1 MARSRHT
8 KSDKR
13 CSVIGKAL
21 LGASVV
27 LTGCTSAGTPTEVPE
42 RSTSVEPQASETEV
56 HASSPIMLRADDG
69 TSFRLRRLTVR
80 GEVDGFLGMTEF
92 DMAFEN
98 PEGRA
103 LDGRLSLEL
112 PQGARV
118 VRFAVREGKSWRE
131 AEVVPRRAAYDSLAD
146 DYVEPALLAQGSSGD
161 RLLARLPRIPAG
173 ELRVVVGYVEELRG
187 REKPYRLGLTGL
199 TRLDELDVRVV
210 GMDIHGRGPGELREL
225 ANGRS
230 VFEFRGRGKVDGDI
244 VVQAPEL
251 RGRGI
256 RNDNQVIARIA
267 PVPHDHGDPIDSLTV
282 LFDTSASQAL
292 GFEAQVDSLQ
302 ALIAE
307 LQAWTRDD
315 IPLRVVCF
323 DQGAETVFEGRV
335 SDFGERHLEAIRRRG
350 ALGASDLVGALR
362 FAGSQPSRTYK
373 RLLIFTDGVIT
384 VGAGHE
390 EALRSEV
397 ARLAEVGVERV
408 DAVDLSSGGREPV
421 LAAISRSGIDRDG
434 LILRADVA
442 PEVAL
447 RKLRNQ
453 VFSGV
458 RLSVPGS
465 RWVFPEVIDGI
476 QADDTVLVYADL
488 ADDAPFEVV
497 LDGPLHDRPT
507 ISTVKSSAAPL
518 LESAWRAA
526 HVRWMEEQ
534 LRSCSPELCGSWHK
548 RVTETSIRYR
558 IVNDATA
565 LVMLGQGDEA
575 RFGLDPQAPAGLLS
589 FGRSGVLKRSRAA
602 LAKAPTTPKR
612 KRTGAHALIPEPVLP
627 EIRRAVTSSA
637 VAETSGRP
645 TAPPGADRAPTGR
658 PDIGPKPRISAAALA
673 DRRWEGA
680 PEEVKDKPS
689 LGPQRRPKDAYDGLL
704 LAVMDS
710 LRLGDRPS
718 AKSLAERW
726 RADEPANVL
735 ALIALGEALEANG
748 HKEEAARAYGSIID
762 LFPMRPEMRR
772 LAAARLERLGTSTRW
787 LVVDSY
793 GRALRRQSDDPSSHR
808 LLGYA
813 LLRSGYFREALETLV
828 SGFAWASADERSQ
841 TMARVLYDDIGL
853 VAAAWIAARP
863 ADEEFVRRYLEV
875 QEVALASEP
884 SLRFVL
890 TWDTPIS
897 DVDLHV
903 RDGDGRHAFYKNR
916 NLRSGGL
923 LYGDV
928 AAGRGI
934 EAFVIDGEAQGFP
947 YNLQIDYFTLDPLLG
962 YGMGKVE
969 IIEHDG
975 KGGLTFDQ
983 RPFVVSR
990 DGANVDLGLLASM
1003 PTSVAP

>member
-1 MARSRHT
+1 MNGRR
-8 KSDKR
+8 R
-13 CSVIGKAL
+13 PVIGVGLLSASVAL
-21 LGASVV
+21 LSA
-27 LTGCTSAGTPTEVPE
+27 CTSGRSPPEEPAPTAPVVSSAPAATELRAASPISLRAEDGTPF
-42 RSTSVEPQASETEV
+42 
-56 HASSPIMLRADDG
+56 H
-69 TSFRLRRLTVR
+69 LRRLAVR
-80 GEVDGFLGMTEF
+80 GEVDGFLGMTEL
-92 DMAFEN
+92 DMVFEN
-98 PEGRA
+98 PEGRV
-103 LDGRLSLEL
+103 LDGRLALDL

-118 VRFAVREGKSWRE
+118 VRFAVPEGSSWRE
-131 AEVVPRRAAYDSLAD
+131 AEVVPRRAAYDALARGEI
-146 DYVEPALLAQGSSGD
+146 EPALLAQGTAGD
-161 RLLARLPRIPAG
+161 PLRARLPRIPAG

-187 REKPYRLGLTGL
+187 RERPYRLGIAGL
-199 TRLDELDVRVV
+199 TRLDEVDVRIS
-210 GMDIHGRGPGELREL
+210 GTDIHGRGPGELREL

-230 VFEFRGRGKVDGDI
+230 VYEYRGRGQIDADI

-256 RNDNQVIARIA
+256 RNDNQVVARIA
-267 PVPHDHGDPIDSLTV
+267 PVPHDHSDPIDSLTV

-292 GFEAQVDSLQ
+292 GFQAQIDRLE

-307 LQAWTRDD
+307 LQAWSHED

-335 SDFGERHLEAIRRRG
+335 SDFGERHLEAIYRRG

-373 RLLIFTDGVIT
+373 RLLIFTDGVVT
-384 VGAGHE
+384 AGAGHE
-390 EALRSEV
+390 EGLRSEV

-408 DAVDLSSGGREPV
+408 DAIDLSAGGREPV

-434 LILRADVA
+434 LILRADLA

-453 VFSGV
+453 VVSGV

-488 ADDAPFEVV
+488 AEDAPFEVV
-497 LDGPLHDRPT
+497 LDGPLPGRPT
-507 ISTVKSSAAPL
+507 ISTVDSSAASI
-518 LESAWRAA
+518 LESGWRAA

-534 LRSCSPELCGSWHK
+534 LRTCAPELCGSWRK
-548 RVTETSIRYR
+548 RVTEASTRHR

-575 RFGLDPQAPAGLLS
+575 RFGLDPKSPAQLLS
-589 FGRSGVLKRSRAA
+589 FGRSGARYRPRAA
-602 LAKAPTTPKR
+602 IPEAPTTTTR
-612 KRTGAHALIPEPVLP
+612 RARARAHALIPEPVLP
-627 EIRRAVTSSA
+627 EIRRAVVSSA
-637 VAETSGRP
+637 ASDPSGRP
-645 TAPPGADRAPTGR
+645 TAPPGADRAPTAR
-658 PDIGPKPRISAAALA
+658 PDISPTPRISAAAVA
-673 DRRWEGA
+673 GRRWEGA
-680 PEEVKDKPS
+680 AEEVQDKPQ
-689 LGPQRRPKDAYDGLL
+689 LGPKRRPKDAYDGLL

-718 AKSLAERW
+718 ATSLAERW

-772 LAAARLERLGTSTRW
+772 LAAARLERLGTATRW

-793 GRALRRQSDDPSSHR
+793 GRALRKQSDDPSSHR

-813 LLRSGYFREALETLV
+813 LLRSGYYREALETLV

-853 VAAAWIAARP
+853 VGAAWIAARP

-916 NLRSGGL
+916 GLRSGGL

-947 YNLQIDYFTLDPLLG
+947 YNLQVDYFTLDPLLG

-990 DGANVDLGLLASM
+990 DGANVDLGLLAALPASDS
-1003 PTSVAP
+1003 P

>member
-1 MARSRHT
+1 MLRSRHS
-8 KSDKR
+8 KNDR
-13 CSVIGKAL
+13 RSVIGKGL
-21 LGASVV
+21 LSASVV
-27 LTGCTSAGTPTEVPE
+27 VFACTSAGTPTEVPAPIAE
-42 RSTSVEPQASETEV
+42 ESSRASESEV
-56 HASSPIMLRADDG
+56 RRSSPITLRADDG

-80 GEVDGFLGMTEF
+80 GEVDGFLGMTELE
-92 DMAFEN
+92 MAFEN

-103 LDGRLSLEL
+103 LDGRLSLDL
-112 PQGARV
+112 PPGARV
-118 VRFAVREGKSWRE
+118 VRFAVREGRSWRE
-131 AEVVPRRAAYDSLAD
+131 AEVVPRRAAYDSLVD
-146 DYVEPALLAQGSSGD
+146 GDIEPALLAQGISGD

-173 ELRVVVGYVEELRG
+173 DLRVVVGYVEELRG
-187 REKPYRLGLTGL
+187 REKPYRLGLAGL
-199 TRLDELDVRVV
+199 TRLDELDVRVAGV
-210 GMDIHGRGPGELREL
+210 DIHGRGPGELREL
-225 ANGRS
+225 SSGRS
-230 VFEFRGRGKVDGDI
+230 VYEFRGSGQIDADI

-292 GFEAQVDSLQ
+292 GFEAQVDRLQ
-302 ALIAE
+302 ALLAE
-307 LQAWTRDD
+307 LQAWAHED

-335 SDFGERHLEAIRRRG
+335 SDFGERHLAAIRRRG

-384 VGAGHE
+384 AGAGHE
-390 EALRSEV
+390 EGIRSEV

-408 DAVDLSSGGREPV
+408 DAIDLGSGGREPV

-453 VFSGV
+453 VVSGV

-476 QADDTVLVYADL
+476 QADDTVLVYADI
-488 ADDAPFEVV
+488 AEDAPFEVV
-497 LDGPLHDRPT
+497 LGGPLPARPT
-507 ISTVKSSAAPL
+507 ITTVNSSAAPL

-534 LRSCSPELCGSWHK
+534 LRDCAPELCASWRK
-548 RVTETSIRYR
+548 RVTEGSIRHR

-565 LVMLGQGDEA
+565 LVMLGEGDEA
-575 RFGLDPQAPAGLLS
+575 RFGLNPKARPGLLS
-589 FGRSGVLKRSRAA
+589 FGRSGVLQRPRAA
-602 LAKAPTTPKR
+602 LPEAPTDPTR
-612 KRTGAHALIPEPVLP
+612 KRARAHALIPEPVLP
-627 EIRRAVTSSA
+627 EIRRAVASSA
-637 VAETSGRP
+637 VAENNGRP

-680 PEEVKDKPS
+680 PEEVKDKPQ

-762 LFPMRPEMRR
+762 LYPMRPEMRR
-772 LAAARLERLGTSTRW
+772 LAAARLERLGTATRW

-793 GRALRRQSDDPSSHR
+793 GRALRGQSDDPSSHR

-813 LLRSGYFREALETLV
+813 LLRSGYYREALETLV

-853 VAAAWIAARP
+853 VGAAWIAARP

-903 RDGDGRHAFYKNR
+903 RDGDGRHAFYKHR
-916 NLRSGGL
+916 NLQSGGL

-934 EAFVIDGEAQGFP
+934 EAFVIDGEPQGFP
-947 YNLQIDYFTLDPLLG
+947 YNLQVDYFTLDPLLG

-990 DGANVDLGLLASM
+990 DGANVDLGLLASR
-1003 PTSVAP
+1003 PTGESS